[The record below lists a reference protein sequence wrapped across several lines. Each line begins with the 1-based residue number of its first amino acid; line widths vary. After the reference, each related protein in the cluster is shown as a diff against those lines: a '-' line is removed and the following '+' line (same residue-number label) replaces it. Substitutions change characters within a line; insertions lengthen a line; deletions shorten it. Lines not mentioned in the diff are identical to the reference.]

1 MPAIIFFYCAK
12 LYFKIEI
19 VFSVVYSQTFFVV
32 MAIFLFHLK
41 SEPLIF
47 VELGYAKNPVW
58 VFAKALET
66 IMWCIKE
73 EESPNWH
80 KKNKSFINPS
90 VFRLSVP
97 LDKSLERF
105 TVRIFHC
112 PNLFFWLYEQILT
125 VSSTITIALES
136 LFFDTI
142 SPYHEDQIKRSF
154 EYD

>member
-80 KKNKSFINPS
+80 
-90 VFRLSVP
+90 
-97 LDKSLERF
+97 
-105 TVRIFHC
+105 
-112 PNLFFWLYEQILT
+112 
-125 VSSTITIALES
+125 
-136 LFFDTI
+136 
-142 SPYHEDQIKRSF
+142 
-154 EYD
+154 